1 MTPPGTI
8 VAPCAIRTMLG
19 PGEGVPCALDTPT
32 CRYLDIELRGFDAGT
47 YTVSC
52 SHDGW
57 GNFGPS
63 TFWTFTITVG
73 ESGSAS
79 SSGPCF
85 LNFARLTGSG
95 AYVTVSSPGTGAV
108 RSNWLK

>member
-1 MTPPGTI
+1 MRLLCLRCGLAAGNLTCG
-8 VAPCAIRTMLG
+8 AN
-19 PGEGVPCALDTPT
+19 TPT
-32 CRYLDIELRGFDAGT
+32 CRLLDIELRGFAAGT

-57 GNFGPS
+57 ESEAPS

-73 ESGSAS
+73 AGGSVS
-79 SSGPCF
+79 RSGPCF
-85 LNFARLTGSG
+85 INFAKLTANG
-95 AYVTVSSPGTGAV
+95 AYVTVSRTGTDTV